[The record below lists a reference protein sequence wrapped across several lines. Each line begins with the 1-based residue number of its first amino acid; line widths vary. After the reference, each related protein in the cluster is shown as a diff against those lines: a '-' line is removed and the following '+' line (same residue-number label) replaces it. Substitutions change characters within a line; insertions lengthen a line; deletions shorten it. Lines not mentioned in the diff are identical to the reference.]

1 MLIRMFEVTI
11 PANLPWVYLLDN
23 RLHAS
28 FVAAFRRLFESRSEV
43 LLTRRTHQPHESSS
57 FRPLEAVT
65 EEVEV
70 CVCFCN
76 IYDAGLF
83 GVEFEFGLLHPFTN
97 FLQDSFGFTFALYED
112 DDVICV
118 TDVG

>member
-1 MLIRMFEVTI
+1 M
-11 PANLPWVYLLDN
+11 
-23 RLHAS
+23 
-28 FVAAFRRLFESRSEV
+28 
-43 LLTRRTHQPHESSS
+43 
-57 FRPLEAVT
+57 
-65 EEVEV
+65 